1 MNCRPRVS
9 SAADRHGRPAVLA
22 ASLALSLVAACAA
35 SGGDDARPARTVPG
49 SHSAVPDAGLPR
61 GVTLRHSTQT
71 WGDGRTARVHVLAVA
86 PDAAAHVTG
95 VHGAHLATAETVRE
109 MADRAG
115 AVAAV
120 NGGYFDISTGA
131 GFGGYPGDPLGVYAA
146 DGTLLSEAA
155 AGRTALVVGP
165 RGTPP
170 RITRVW
176 TELSLTADD
185 GARRELD
192 GIDRVPGRVLGCGGT
207 GGDVLSSTG
216 RAHPAP
222 LHNRLCVDSS
232 EIVRFTPEWG
242 AASRP
247 GTTGTAEAVLD
258 AEGRVTA
265 VRSPAGGP
273 IPRGGSTMYG
283 IGEGAR
289 WLTEHARPGG
299 SVTVETRAQDA
310 AGRSLLAPGV
320 SLFGAGPGL
329 VENGAVSIDP
339 AREGMSQRSLDERA
353 PRTLAGIRADGT
365 LLLVVVD
372 GRTPSSAGATARE
385 AATLAAGIGARSALN
400 LDGGGSST
408 LVVRGRL
415 ENRPMDEGAKRT
427 VERRVATAIA
437 VVG

>member
-1 MNCRPRVS
+1 M
-9 SAADRHGRPAVLA
+9 AAA
-22 ASLALSLVAACAA
+22 LALSLIAACTA
-35 SGGDDARPARTVPG
+35 SGGDDAKPAPTSPAP
-49 SHSAVPDAGLPR
+49 HSAAPAGGLPR
-61 GVTLRHSTQT
+61 GVILRHSTHT
-71 WGDGRTARVHVLAVA
+71 WADGRTARVHVLTVA

-109 MADRAG
+109 MADRVD

-120 NGGYFDISTGA
+120 NGGYFDIPTGA
-131 GFGGYPGDPLGVYAA
+131 DHGGYPGDPLGVYATG
-146 DGTLLSEAA
+146 GTLLSEAA

-165 RGTPP
+165 GGTAP
-170 RITRVW
+170 RIARVW
-176 TELSLTADD
+176 TTLSLTADD
-185 GARRELD
+185 GTLRELD
-192 GIDRVPGRVLGCGGT
+192 GIDRVPGRILGCGGA
-207 GGDVLSSTG
+207 GGDVLRSTG

-232 EIVRFTPEWG
+232 EIVRFTPQWG

-247 GTTGTAEAVLD
+247 GAPGTAEAVLD
-258 AEGRVTA
+258 ASGRVTGM
-265 VRSPAGGP
+265 RSPAGGP
-273 IPRGGSTMYG
+273 IPRGGSTLYG

-289 WLTEHARPGG
+289 WLTAHARPGG

-329 VENGAVSIDP
+329 VENGTVALDP
-339 AREGMSQRSLDERA
+339 AREGMSARSLDERA

-372 GRTPSSAGATARE
+372 GRTSASVGATLRE
-385 AATLAAGIGARSALN
+385 AATLVAGLGARSALN

-408 LVVRGRL
+408 LVVSGRL
-415 ENRPMDEGAKRT
+415 ANRPMDEKAKRS

-437 VVG
+437 VVR